1 MESNTVTFKNTVA
14 AKLKKTS
21 SKCLKQKTK
30 MNSLTYV
37 IGKVRLTGFRYSGIQ
52 VAKLCLGCWWLPCRP
67 FSLTGR
73 LCLCGN
79 YGQGWNHS
87 QPSRK
92 RFLMQELQQKSQFR
106 FLLPGIEWPKEWPVL
121 GHKPT
126 FHFRLDSSPCKS
138 RDQMKWQGSVIRGWI
153 QWVESGTLT
162 QIYSQVLAPGTS
174 EREFICQ

>member
-1 MESNTVTFKNTVA
+1 MPSCFHPVDASSPTRGSTASFCLHTYELLKSTALLVHGSTARKHIFIKAKNTKERMESNTVTFKNTVA

-79 YGQGWNHS
+79 YGQG
-87 QPSRK
+87 
-92 RFLMQELQQKSQFR
+92 
-106 FLLPGIEWPKEWPVL
+106 
-121 GHKPT
+121 
-126 FHFRLDSSPCKS
+126 
-138 RDQMKWQGSVIRGWI
+138 
-153 QWVESGTLT
+153 
-162 QIYSQVLAPGTS
+162 
-174 EREFICQ
+174 